1 MSQKKQ
7 LEYLLK
13 IKTNMSFKK
22 NQNRRE
28 FLKNSARY
36 FTLGGVSFLG
46 IKLAADSIKSGSDPA
61 CEVNLP
67 CRNCFK
73 LGGCNE
79 VKAVKMREEIKTDA
93 KAKPSSSGGN
103 ND

>member
-1 MSQKKQ
+1 MD
-7 LEYLLK
+7 
-13 IKTNMSFKK
+13 FKK

-28 FLKNSARY
+28 FLKTAGRY
-36 FTLGGVSFLG
+36 LSLGGLSLLG
-46 IKLAADSIKSGSDPA
+46 ISAGVKGLSDKDEPV

-73 LGGCNE
+73 LGNCQE
-79 VKAVKMREEIKTDA
+79 DKAVEMRDKIKSETPV
-93 KAKPSSSGGN
+93 KHFKGVK